1 LAYSVE
7 DLFYPVSL
15 KDEIGKSIPY
25 INQRF
30 PNYRDFS
37 GKTIEKIF
45 KSNELD
51 MAELKEVNTFETA
64 WIENKGKGEFVM
76 HALPYMSQVSKVF
89 AIDIADI
96 NGDKLPDII
105 LGGNFYNVSTYQGRY
120 DASYGVILQNEGK
133 GKWKT
138 LLPTETGFLLDGE
151 IRHIKTIR
159 TATGISYA
167 VVRNNDT
174 PLFFQPKQ

>member
-1 LAYSVE
+1 
-7 DLFYPVSL
+7 
-15 KDEIGKSIPY
+15 
-25 INQRF
+25 
-30 PNYRDFS
+30 
-37 GKTIEKIF
+37 
-45 KSNELD
+45 